1 MQLARG
7 ARSRVG
13 AAAASLRIPGFTRS
27 DSGTGGAWAVMLR
40 LLVSS
45 AARQRQCQRRLLSAP
60 GHAAARR
67 WFSTGVAEAQPVVL
81 LGHPALRVV
90 CEPCGTEDL
99 SSEKAALV
107 ATLEAF
113 RQANGFGRGIAAP
126 QIGVTRRFIAVNM
139 GDDHP
144 IVCSPPRVLSDP
156 VVTWRSPE
164 TFTLF
169 DDCMSL
175 PWILCA
181 VRRHESISVEFTN
194 EDGERET
201 WSEVDKPL
209 AELLQHE
216 LDHLDGVLN
225 LDLALPEGVISREVF
240 DQDPSAFKDTV
251 DYFIEPTI

>member
-1 MQLARG
+1 MLGRHLVRHGCRSVAR
-7 ARSRVG
+7 
-13 AAAASLRIPGFTRS
+13 
-27 DSGTGGAWAVMLR
+27 
-40 LLVSS
+40 
-45 AARQRQCQRRLLSAP
+45 
-60 GHAAARR
+60 ARR
-67 WFSTGVAEAQPVVL
+67 GWPSNGGESNPTCELMRGRTPLQIACSAKHLHQVGRLTPSEAQPVVL
-81 LGHPALRVV
+81 LGHAALRTM
-90 CEPCGTEDL
+90 CEPCGDDDL
-99 SSEKAALV
+99 ESEKAALV

-144 IVCSPPRVLSDP
+144 VVRNPPRVLSDP

-194 EDGERET
+194 EDGEREQ

-209 AELLQHE
+209 SELLQHE

-225 LDLALPEGVISREVF
+225 IDLALPQGVVSREVF
-240 DQDPSAFKDTV
+240 DQDPSAFKSHV

>member
-1 MQLARG
+1 MVLRRCLL
-7 ARSRVG
+7 RS
-13 AAAASLRIPGFTRS
+13 
-27 DSGTGGAWAVMLR
+27 W
-40 LLVSS
+40 
-45 AARQRQCQRRLLSAP
+45 C
-60 GHAAARR
+60 
-67 WFSTGVAEAQPVVL
+67 GVATRRCWIIRGLHQGQSTPSQAQPVVL
-81 LGHPALRVV
+81 LGHPALRTM
-90 CEPCGTEDL
+90 CDPCGNDDL
-99 SSEKAALV
+99 ASEKAALV

-113 RQANGFGRGIAAP
+113 RRANGFGRGIAAP

-139 GDDHP
+139 GDNHP
-144 IVCSPPRVLSDP
+144 IVRDPPRVLSDP

-194 EDGERET
+194 EAGEREH

-209 AELLQHE
+209 SELLQHE
-216 LDHLDGVLN
+216 LDHLDGVLIV
-225 LDLALPEGVISREVF
+225 DLALPQGVISREVF
-240 DQDPSAFKDTV
+240 DQDPSAFKDQV